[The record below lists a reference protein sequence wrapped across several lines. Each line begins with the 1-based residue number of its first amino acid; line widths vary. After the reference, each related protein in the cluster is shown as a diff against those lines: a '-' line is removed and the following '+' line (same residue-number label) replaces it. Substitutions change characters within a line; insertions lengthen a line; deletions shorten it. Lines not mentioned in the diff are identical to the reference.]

1 MTVYAAGA
9 INSYAGS
16 QMLMELASLDK
27 LESLNM
33 VISGNPDSLPVMEG
47 EGVFKK
53 LKKLKKVEIDLDFFC
68 KVRACFVVALAKNN
82 PGLTVLRLM
91 NYPTISDKTLD
102 TLVNSCPGLEE
113 FSYCCAFD
121 WERATTF
128 TDLTDLGIERMV
140 DSAKYLK
147 HLRLDTGRTPHVTMD
162 LGTRLRLLYP
172 DLHIT
177 LSRTMRI

>member
-82 PGLTVLRLM
+82 PDLTGIHFL
-91 NYPTISDKTLD
+91 NYPSLSDKCIDFLAS
-102 TLVNSCPGLEE
+102 SCPGLQGLNIE
-113 FSYCCAFD
+113 F
-121 WERATTF
+121 
-128 TDLTDLGIERMV
+128 
-140 DSAKYLK
+140 
-147 HLRLDTGRTPHVTMD
+147 
-162 LGTRLRLLYP
+162 
-172 DLHIT
+172 
-177 LSRTMRI
+177 